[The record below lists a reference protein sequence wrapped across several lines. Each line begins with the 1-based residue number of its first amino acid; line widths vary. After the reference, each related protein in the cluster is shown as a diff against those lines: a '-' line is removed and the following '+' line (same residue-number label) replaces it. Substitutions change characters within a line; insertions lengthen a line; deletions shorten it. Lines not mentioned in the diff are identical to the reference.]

1 MHQKKNHNNNL
12 KKKLKKIENKNQTRQ
27 KQPPEPRAP
36 PSQAAPPPALPAPTY
51 LGGATPSAA
60 APCRCR
66 DKAAAAAAAGA
77 AARGGGGEEKAAG
90 SGSPPAVGRRSV
102 GVPARCLSG
111 GSPGASSRGER
122 ERGGGRAAGWGRTAE
137 RCLRLCL
144 PSLTHARTQ
153 RAGTQQRSQA
163 GAACQYPAFLLAE
176 RRQPVTRQEAGTNRG
191 SGWK

>member
-66 DKAAAAAAAGA
+66 DKAAAAAAGA